1 MIKDSGERREF
12 ETGAVRDMAEGKGRF
27 DLMPLSEMANLF
39 GKDTRL
45 YSIIMDL
52 SYMLDYESKC
62 SESNCPDPFATN
74 AIYNFI
80 AYCKN
85 KDFEDV
91 TLSDVAEY
99 MLEVAVRFEE
109 GAKKYGEHNWEKGLP
124 LNSYIDSATRHLMKH
139 ISGMT
144 DERHDRAFIWNLLA
158 YAYTVNHQ

>member
-39 GKDTRL
+39 YKDNRIR
-45 YSIIMDL
+45 SIILDL
-52 SYMLDYESKC
+52 SYMLD
-62 SESNCPDPFATN
+62 SESNRQDPFVTN

-85 KDFEDV
+85 KDFDDV
-91 TLSDVAEY
+91 TVSDIAEY
-99 MLEVAVRFEE
+99 MLEVAIHFEE

-144 DERHDRAFIWNLLA
+144 DERHDRAFIWNMLA
-158 YAYTVNHQ
+158 YAYTVNNP

>member
-39 GKDTRL
+39 RDNDNIFC
-45 YSIIMDL
+45 IIMNL
-52 SYMLDYESKC
+52 SWMLDPESKC
-62 SESNCPDPFATN
+62 PEPFVTS

-85 KDFEDV
+85 KNIDDV
-91 TLSDVAEY
+91 TIGDIAEY
-99 MLEVAVRFEE
+99 MLEVAIHFEE

-124 LNSYIDSATRHLMKH
+124 LESYIDSATRHLMKH

-144 DERHDRAFIWNLLA
+144 DERHDRAFIWNMLA
-158 YAYTVNHQ
+158 YAYTVNHS

>member
-39 GKDTRL
+39 YKDDRIHA
-45 YSIIMDL
+45 IILDL
-52 SYMLDYESKC
+52 SYMLD
-62 SESNCPDPFATN
+62 SESNRQDPFTTN
-74 AIYNFI
+74 AIHNFI

-85 KDFEDV
+85 KNFEDV
-91 TLSDVAEY
+91 TLSDIAEY
-99 MLEVAVRFEE
+99 MLEVAIHFEE

-158 YAYTVNHQ
+158 YAYTVNHP

>member
-27 DLMPLSEMANLF
+27 DLMPLSEMADLF
-39 GKDTRL
+39 VGDHRIFC
-45 YSIIMDL
+45 IIMDL
-52 SYMLDYESKC
+52 SQMLDPGLKY
-62 SESNCPDPFATN
+62 SEPFATN

-91 TLSDVAEY
+91 TLGDVAEY
-99 MLEVAVRFEE
+99 MLEVAIHFEE

-144 DERHDRAFIWNLLA
+144 DERHDRAFIWNMLA
-158 YAYTVNHQ
+158 YAYTVNHS

>member
-39 GKDTRL
+39 YMDDRIH
-45 YSIIMDL
+45 SIILDL
-52 SYMLDYESKC
+52 SYMMD
-62 SESNCPDPFATN
+62 SESNRQDPFTTN

-85 KDFEDV
+85 KDFDDV
-91 TLSDVAEY
+91 TVSDIAEY
-99 MLEVAVRFEE
+99 MLEVAIHFEE

-144 DERHDRAFIWNLLA
+144 DERHDRAFIWNMLA
-158 YAYTVNHQ
+158 YAYTVNRQ

>member
-27 DLMPLSEMANLF
+27 DLMPLSEMADLF
-39 GKDTRL
+39 EGDHRIF
-45 YSIIMDL
+45 SIIMDL
-52 SYMLDYESKC
+52 SRM
-62 SESNCPDPFATN
+62 PDPGLRYSKPFVTN

-91 TLSDVAEY
+91 TIGDVAEY
-99 MLEVAVRFEE
+99 MLEVAIHFEE

-124 LNSYIDSATRHLMKH
+124 LNSYVDSATRHLMKH

-144 DERHDRAFIWNLLA
+144 DERHDRAFIWNILA

>member
-27 DLMPLSEMANLF
+27 DLMPLSEMADLF
-39 GKDTRL
+39 EGDHRIF
-45 YSIIMDL
+45 SIIMDL
-52 SYMLDYESKC
+52 SQM
-62 SESNCPDPFATN
+62 PDPGLRYSKPFVTN

-91 TLSDVAEY
+91 TIGDVAEY
-99 MLEVAVRFEE
+99 MLEVAIHFEE

-124 LNSYIDSATRHLMKH
+124 LNSYVDSATRHLMKH
-139 ISGMT
+139 VSGMT
-144 DERHDRAFIWNLLA
+144 DERHDRAFIWNILA

>member
-27 DLMPLSEMANLF
+27 DLMPLSEAAGLF
-39 GKDTRL
+39 DKDHRL
-45 YSIIMDL
+45 YRIIMDL
-52 SYMLDYESKC
+52 SCMLNFSSK
-62 SESNCPDPFATN
+62 SPDPFVTN

-99 MLEVAVRFEE
+99 MLEVAIHFEE

>member
-27 DLMPLSEMANLF
+27 DLMPLSEMADLF
-39 GKDTRL
+39 GEDHRIFR
-45 YSIIMDL
+45 IIMAL
-52 SYMLDYESKC
+52 SQMLDPGLRY
-62 SESNCPDPFATN
+62 SNSYVTN

-91 TLSDVAEY
+91 TLSDIAEY
-99 MLEVAVRFEE
+99 MLEVAVHFEE

-158 YAYTVNHQ
+158 YAYTVNHS

>member
-39 GKDTRL
+39 GKDERL
-45 YSIIMDL
+45 YSIITDL
-52 SYMLDYESKC
+52 SWMLDPESKC
-62 SESNCPDPFATN
+62 PEPFATN
-74 AIYNFI
+74 AIYNFV

-85 KDFEDV
+85 KDFDDV
-91 TLSDVAEY
+91 TVSDIAEY
-99 MLEVAVRFEE
+99 MLEVAIHFEE

-144 DERHDRAFIWNLLA
+144 DERHDRAFIWNILA
-158 YAYTVNHQ
+158 YAYTVNHL

>member
-27 DLMPLSEMANLF
+27 DLMPLFEVAKLF
-39 GKDTRL
+39 GGDRRIFR
-45 YSIIMDL
+45 IIMNL
-52 SYMLDYESKC
+52 SHMLDFSSKSYE
-62 SESNCPDPFATN
+62 PFVTN
-74 AIYNFI
+74 TICNFI

-99 MLEVAVRFEE
+99 MLEVAIHFEE

-124 LNSYIDSATRHLMKH
+124 LNSYIDSATRHLMKY

-144 DERHDRAFIWNLLA
+144 DERHDRAFIWNMLA

>member
-27 DLMPLSEMANLF
+27 DLMPLSEIAYIF
-39 GKDTRL
+39 SKDDRIH
-45 YSIIMDL
+45 SIILDL
-52 SYMLDYESKC
+52 SWMLDPESKC
-62 SESNCPDPFATN
+62 LYPFLTN

-85 KDFEDV
+85 KDLEDV

-99 MLEVAVRFEE
+99 MLEVAIHFEE

-124 LNSYIDSATRHLMKH
+124 LNSYIDSATRHLMKYV
-139 ISGMT
+139 SGMT

-158 YAYTVNHQ
+158 YAYTANHQ

>member
-27 DLMPLSEMANLF
+27 DLMPLSEMADLF
-39 GKDTRL
+39 GEDHRIFR
-45 YSIIMDL
+45 IIMDL
-52 SYMLDYESKC
+52 SQMLDPGLRY
-62 SESNCPDPFATN
+62 SEPFATN

-85 KDFEDV
+85 KDFDDV
-91 TLSDVAEY
+91 TVSDIAEY
-99 MLEVAVRFEE
+99 MLEVAIHFEE

-144 DERHDRAFIWNLLA
+144 DERHDRAFIWNMLA

>member
-27 DLMPLSEMANLF
+27 DLMPLSEAAGLF
-39 GKDTRL
+39 GKDHRL
-45 YSIIMDL
+45 YGIIMDL
-52 SYMLDYESKC
+52 SCMLDFSSKS
-62 SESNCPDPFATN
+62 SEPFVTN

-99 MLEVAVRFEE
+99 MLEVAIHFEE

-124 LNSYIDSATRHLMKH
+124 LNSYVDSATRHLMKH

-144 DERHDRAFIWNLLA
+144 DERHDRAFIWNMLA

>member
-27 DLMPLSEMANLF
+27 DLMPLYDVANLF
-39 GKDTRL
+39 SRDHRI
-45 YSIIMDL
+45 YSIVTDL
-52 SYMLDYESKC
+52 AAISGFGYKSSDA
-62 SESNCPDPFATN
+62 FVTN

-80 AYCKN
+80 AYCKE

-91 TLSDVAEY
+91 TIGDVAEY
-99 MLEVAVRFEE
+99 MLEVAIHFEE
-109 GAKKYGEHNWEKGLP
+109 GAKKYGERNWEKGLP
-124 LNSYIDSATRHLMKH
+124 FSSYLDSATRHLMKH

-158 YAYTVNHQ
+158 YAYTANHQ

>member
-27 DLMPLSEMANLF
+27 DLMPFSEMADLF
-39 GKDTRL
+39 GGDHRIFR
-45 YSIIMDL
+45 IIMDL
-52 SYMLDYESKC
+52 SQMLDPGLKY
-62 SESNCPDPFATN
+62 SEPFATN

-85 KDFEDV
+85 KDFDDV
-91 TLSDVAEY
+91 TVSDIAEY
-99 MLEVAVRFEE
+99 MLEVAIHFEE

-144 DERHDRAFIWNLLA
+144 DERHDRAFIWNMLA
-158 YAYTVNHQ
+158 YAYTVKHQ

>member
-27 DLMPLSEMANLF
+27 DLMPLSEMADLF
-39 GKDTRL
+39 YKDDRIH
-45 YSIIMDL
+45 SIILDL
-52 SYMLDYESKC
+52 SYMLD
-62 SESNCPDPFATN
+62 SESNRQDPFATN

-91 TLSDVAEY
+91 TVSDIAEY
-99 MLEVAVRFEE
+99 MLEVAIHFEE

-144 DERHDRAFIWNLLA
+144 DERHDRAFIWNMLA

>member
-27 DLMPLSEMANLF
+27 DLMPLSEVAKLF
-39 GKDTRL
+39 GEDNRIFCIVT
-45 YSIIMDL
+45 SL
-52 SYMLDYESKC
+52 SRMLDLGSRS
-62 SESNCPDPFATN
+62 SEPFAIN
-74 AIYNFI
+74 ALYNFV
-80 AYCKN
+80 AYCEN
-85 KDFEDV
+85 KDLKDV
-91 TLSDVAEY
+91 TVGDIAKY
-99 MLEVAVRFEE
+99 MLEVAVHFEE

-144 DERHDRAFIWNLLA
+144 DERHDRAFIWNMLA

>member
-27 DLMPLSEMANLF
+27 DLMPLSEMADLF
-39 GKDTRL
+39 YEDGRIR
-45 YSIIMDL
+45 SIILDL
-52 SYMLDYESKC
+52 SDMLDSK
-62 SESNCPDPFATN
+62 SNRQDPFATN

-85 KDFEDV
+85 KDFGDV
-91 TLSDVAEY
+91 TVSDVAEY
-99 MLEVAVRFEE
+99 MLEVAIHFEE

-139 ISGMT
+139 VSGMT
-144 DERHDRAFIWNLLA
+144 DERHDRAFIWNMLA
-158 YAYTVNHQ
+158 YAYTVNHQRYVP

>member
-27 DLMPLSEMANLF
+27 DLMPLSEVAPLF
-39 GKDTRL
+39 CKDDRIQ
-45 YSIIMDL
+45 SIITDL
-52 SYMLDYESKC
+52 SWMLDPESKC
-62 SESNCPDPFATN
+62 PYLFSTN

-80 AYCKN
+80 AYCKE

-91 TLSDVAEY
+91 TIGDVSEY
-99 MLEVAVRFEE
+99 MLEVAIHFEE
-109 GAKKYGEHNWEKGLP
+109 GAKKYGEHNWEKGIP
-124 LNSYIDSATRHLMKH
+124 FNSYIDSAARHLMKH

-158 YAYTVNHQ
+158 YAYTANHQ

>member
-39 GKDTRL
+39 GGDHRIFC
-45 YSIIMDL
+45 IIMDL
-52 SYMLDYESKC
+52 SRMLDSK
-62 SESNCPDPFATN
+62 SSRQDPFVTN

-85 KDFEDV
+85 KEIDDV
-91 TLSDVAEY
+91 TVSDIAEY
-99 MLEVAVRFEE
+99 MLEVAIHFEE

-144 DERHDRAFIWNLLA
+144 DERHDRAFIWNMLA

>member
-39 GKDTRL
+39 GENHRIL
-45 YSIIMDL
+45 RIIMDL
-52 SYMLDYESKC
+52 SQMLDPGLRY
-62 SESNCPDPFATN
+62 SEPFATN

-85 KDFEDV
+85 KDFDDV
-91 TLSDVAEY
+91 TVSDIAEY
-99 MLEVAVRFEE
+99 MLEVAIHFEE

-144 DERHDRAFIWNLLA
+144 DERHDRAFIWNMLA

>member
-27 DLMPLSEMANLF
+27 DLMPLSEVADLF
-39 GKDTRL
+39 GEDHRIFR
-45 YSIIMDL
+45 IIMDL
-52 SYMLDYESKC
+52 SRMLDPGLKY
-62 SESNCPDPFATN
+62 SEPFATN

-99 MLEVAVRFEE
+99 MLEVAIHFEE

-144 DERHDRAFIWNLLA
+144 DERHDRAFIWNMLA